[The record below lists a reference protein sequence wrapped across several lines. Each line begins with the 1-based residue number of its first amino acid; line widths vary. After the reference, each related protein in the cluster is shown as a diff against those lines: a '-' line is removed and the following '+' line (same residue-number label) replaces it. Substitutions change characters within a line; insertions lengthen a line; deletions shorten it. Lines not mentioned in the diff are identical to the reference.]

1 MRGETIQNNFI
12 VLLIGTVTLLF
23 SLMVK
28 FSQNIQ
34 KIHWRLLEST
44 TKKVGVGGDNREK
57 GKLRVSAVPFSVVY
71 IHGLF

>member
-28 FSQNIQ
+28 FSQKYPKDPLETPREYNQ
-34 KIHWRLLEST
+34 KGR
-44 TKKVGVGGDNREK
+44 GGW
-57 GKLRVSAVPFSVVY
+57 
-71 IHGLF
+71 